1 VGSRALKFS
10 IQKRSRPAETE
21 IFEYIYEIAKKIST
35 TTLQREHNNECGHN
49 LIRVAHKVSD
59 HHLHHK

>member
-21 IFEYIYEIAKKIST
+21 IFEYIYEIAKKISQQHFEGNT
-35 TTLQREHNNECGHN
+35 TMSVVIT
-49 LIRVAHKVSD
+49 S
-59 HHLHHK
+59 